1 MSKQTINSEQQ
12 ASSRVELLTL
22 KQDIVDILT
31 RFRFQFKKPTTT
43 PAFQRIALDEAIE
56 SIELLTENTKHD
68 GYNDGVRAAL
78 ESLPE
83 LVRYNED
90 TVPRYLKPSNGE
102 SWEPALRVEEGINLA
117 IHETRTNLERLLK

>member
-1 MSKQTINSEQQ
+1 MNEKTTNSEQQ

-56 SIELLTENTKHD
+56 SIELLTENAKHD
-68 GYNDGVRAAL
+68 GYNNAIKTALGALSGKLDEDGSQGKWVNG
-78 ESLPE
+78 
-83 LVRYNED
+83 YND
-90 TVPRYLKPSNGE
+90 S
-102 SWEPALRVEEGINLA
+102 IDQ
-117 IHETRTNLERLLK
+117 TRTNLERLLK